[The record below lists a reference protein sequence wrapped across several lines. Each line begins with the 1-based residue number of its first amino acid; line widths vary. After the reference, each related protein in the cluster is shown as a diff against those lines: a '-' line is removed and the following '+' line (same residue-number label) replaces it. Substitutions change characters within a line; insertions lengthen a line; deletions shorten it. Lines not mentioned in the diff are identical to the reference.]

1 MALKAR
7 AKNFSSDEITQLV
20 DLVLENK
27 SKLFGALSSSLSYDE
42 KNKIWED
49 IAKEISQTVFKHKL
63 SLDLV

>member
-42 KNKIWED
+42 KNKIWTTKY
-49 IAKEISQTVFKHKL
+49 ILFLYASY
-63 SLDLV
+63 

>member
-49 IAKEISQTVFKHKL
+49 IAKEKSQTVFKHKL

>member
-7 AKNFSSDEITQLV
+7 AKNFYSDEITQLV

-49 IAKEISQTVFKHKL
+49 IAKEKSQTVFKHKL

>member
-7 AKNFSSDEITQLV
+7 AKNFSSNEITQIV

-49 IAKEISQTVFKHKL
+49 IAKENHKL
-63 SLDLV
+63 CLSIN

>member
-1 MALKAR
+1 MR
-7 AKNFSSDEITQLV
+7 FTQLV